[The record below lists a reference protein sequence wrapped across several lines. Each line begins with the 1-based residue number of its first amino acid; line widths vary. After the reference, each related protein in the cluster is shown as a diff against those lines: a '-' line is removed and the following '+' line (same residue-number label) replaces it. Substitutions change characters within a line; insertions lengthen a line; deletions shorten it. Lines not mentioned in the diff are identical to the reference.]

1 MGRVVVR
8 IVRDYIYGLEMRF
21 GTLRGMIKKDV
32 FRLFILIESC
42 ILGVLLMWLY
52 SFLVS
57 YL

>member
-21 GTLRGMIKKDV
+21 GTLKGMIKKDV